1 MGNRGNQHGG
11 YAGKN
16 SNPGAYRGGKTGN
29 SGRPRGNKNGNQKGC
44 CSYQEAGRALL
55 RGKGGLAL
63 RYVRLDVKARL
74 GII

>member
-1 MGNRGNQHGG
+1 MAKYKGNARRSGGNQGMGG
-11 YAGKN
+11 YKGQRK
-16 SNPGAYRGGKTGN
+16 
-29 SGRPRGNKNGNQKGC
+29 QGC
-44 CSYQEAGRALL
+44 CSYEEAGRALL